1 MINFT
6 IEELET
12 EKHILLKRIV
22 NKYDLYIAKR
32 LENIINT
39 QNLFYKYKESYCK
52 LFNFSDKAEDYKT
65 LIKCNE
71 NLIKHIKK
79 LK

>member
-1 MINFT
+1 MNYT

-22 NKYDLYIAKR
+22 NKYDPYIAKR

-52 LFNFSDKAEDYKT
+52 LFNFSDKAADYKA

-71 NLIKHIKK
+71 NLIKHIKN
-79 LK
+79 

>member
-1 MINFT
+1 MINWT
-6 IEELET
+6 IEELEP

-52 LFNFSDKAEDYKT
+52 LFNFSDKAADYKA

-71 NLIKHIKK
+71 NLIKSI
-79 LK
+79 LKN